1 MIYVYPDMRT
11 VLVGQFRDGV
21 MLEARP
27 SKIIAER
34 CNEGLKQIKVSSPRM
49 ESPIFSFKRNNKLRI
64 HHPRIMDPFE
74 KNTVYVKETKGKGD
88 GLFAR
93 RNIDANEV
101 VSYYSGS
108 IWTDHELT
116 VSVLRLNQTGYER

>member
-1 MIYVYPDMRT
+1 MRT
-11 VLVGQFRDGV
+11 VLVGHFRDGV

-27 SKIIAER
+27 STIVAER
-34 CNEGLKQIKVSSPRM
+34 CNDGLKEIMISSPN
-49 ESPIFSFKRNNKLRI
+49 EDSPIFSFKHNNKLRVYD
-64 HHPRIMDPFE
+64 PRIMDPFE
-74 KNTVYVKETKGKGD
+74 KNTVYVKETEGRGD

-108 IWTDHELT
+108 IWTAHELT
-116 VSVLRLNQTGYER
+116 LSLLRTNQTGYDR